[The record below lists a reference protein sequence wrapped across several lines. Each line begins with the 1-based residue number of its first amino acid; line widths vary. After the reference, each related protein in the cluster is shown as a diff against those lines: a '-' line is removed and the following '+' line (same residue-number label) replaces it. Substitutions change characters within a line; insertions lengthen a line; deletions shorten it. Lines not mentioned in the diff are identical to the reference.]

1 MRNIS
6 HGSWVKVVSEAVEAW
21 RVRENWSRETVCAE
35 FVDEFKNTER
45 QNAWNIEFSNHADVF
60 QRQKNDADK
69 IMRWL
74 DDVNK
79 DNNLLGLNF
88 SKVILRRL
96 PLDLRI
102 RAAAEIMADIGLH
115 VHMTED
121 SEDAEPSISDVFSVQ
136 IESTKALQLA
146 TIALQDPTEENLQL
160 AELQMSTAF
169 AKGKRLGK
177 LFEKLK
183 SKVGKAK
190 GVCGAALGKFV
201 HRKEKVAK

>member
-35 FVDEFKNTER
+35 FVDEFKKTER
-45 QNAWNIEFSNHADVF
+45 PNAWNIEFSNHHDVF

-96 PLDLRI
+96 PVDLRI
-102 RAAAEIMADIGLH
+102 RAAAEMMADIGLT
-115 VHMTED
+115 VHMTDDTEG
-121 SEDAEPSISDVFSVQ
+121 AEPHINDVFAVQ
-136 IESTKALQLA
+136 IESAKALQLA
-146 TIALQDPTEENLQL
+146 TIALQDPTEENIQT
-160 AELQMSTAF
+160 AELQMTTAI

-177 LFEKLK
+177 LFQSWKARAA
-183 SKVGKAK
+183 KAK
-190 GVCGAALGKFV
+190 AAISKFT
-201 HRKEKVAK
+201 HRKVQA